1 MTFVV
6 ESIIGSSRAA
16 PDARRS
22 SRRWA
27 RPRSLAAVFAGAA
40 LSVLP
45 ATATAQ
51 TLTIGEVLSF
61 LLTNRSIVTDDF
73 PRDEAAATAT
83 RDAIG
88 RALQIELATLPIT
101 SSSGGFTYRFNPA
114 LGTTERASDA
124 FGPFFVERALTAGR
138 GQASLGFNVR
148 YGQFES
154 LDGNDLRDGSFVT
167 TANTFV
173 DEPQPFDQEA
183 LTLRLSTTT
192 MTLFGSYGITNRIDV
207 GVAVPL
213 VSLKMSGERVNTFRG
228 QSNLQAFA
236 TASVVGLA
244 DMAIRSKVQVLGRG
258 SSGMSLGAEVR
269 LPTGNE
275 DDLLGAGK
283 AAFRGL
289 AIGSLEGTVLG
300 VHGNVAYAVGGISNE
315 LDYAGGITVAAAPR
329 LTLVGEY
336 YGRSIEALGR
346 LGPAALPHPSI
357 RGVNTIRLV
366 PEDTSA
372 RSAFAVAGFKWNLFS
387 SWLLTGNVLFPLSD
401 SGLRAQVVP
410 AITLDYAF
418 GR

>member
-1 MTFVV
+1 MTSFL
-6 ESIIGSSRAA
+6 R
-16 PDARRS
+16 

-27 RPRSLAAVFAGAA
+27 RPRHLAVVVTCTAWSIVPAPAG
-40 LSVLP
+40 
-45 ATATAQ
+45 AQ

-124 FGPFFVERALTAGR
+124 FGPFFVERALTSGR
-138 GQASLGFNVR
+138 RQASLGFNVR
-148 YGQFES
+148 YGQFER
-154 LDGNDLRDGSFVT
+154 LEGNDLRDGSFVT

-173 DEPQPFDQEA
+173 DEPEPFDQEA

-192 MTLFGSYGITNRIDV
+192 MTVFGSYGITDRIDI
-207 GVAVPL
+207 GVAVPI
-213 VSLKMSGERVNTFRG
+213 VSLRMSGERVNTFRG
-228 QSNLQAFA
+228 QSNVQAFA

-244 DMAIRSKVQVLGRG
+244 DMAVRSKVQVLGRG

-275 DDLLGAGK
+275 EDLLGAGT
-283 AAFRGL
+283 AAFRAL
-289 AIGSLEGTVLG
+289 VIGSLEGGVLG
-300 VHGNVAYAVGGISNE
+300 LHGNVVYATGGISNE
-315 LDYAGGITVAAAPR
+315 IDYAGAVTVAAAPR
-329 LTLVGEY
+329 FTLIGEV
-336 YGRSIEALGR
+336 YGRSIDDLGR
-346 LGPAALPHPSI
+346 LAPVALPHPSI

-372 RSAFAVAGFKWNLFS
+372 RSAFAVAGFKWNLAS
-387 SWLLTGNVLFPLSD
+387 SWLLTSNVLFPLSD
-401 SGLRAQVVP
+401 SGLRATIVP
-410 AITLDYAF
+410 AISLDYAF